1 VNDRTVAQLLDDI
14 ASADPTPGGGPVAGV
29 VTAFAAALVTM
40 GARATPGWDDAEG
53 VAAQAAVLR
62 RRALELAEADE
73 AVHAK
78 AAGALA
84 ERGDDFL
91 LGQALHDAA
100 DVPVLLAATAADVGE
115 LAAGAADQVSPDR
128 RPDLVAAAALAE
140 GAARSAAHLVAA
152 NLAVSGDDPRP
163 AAVTADVARAEAARS
178 GL

>member
-1 VNDRTVAQLLDDI
+1 
-14 ASADPTPGGGPVAGV
+14 
-29 VTAFAAALVTM
+29 M
-40 GARATPGWDDAEG
+40 
-53 VAAQAAVLR
+53 
-62 RRALELAEADE
+62 
-73 AVHAK
+73 HAK

-100 DVPVLLAATAADVGE
+100 DVPVLLAATAADVAE
-115 LAAGAADQVSPDR
+115 LAAGAADHVSPDR

-140 GAARSAAHLVAA
+140 GATRSAAHLVTA

-163 AAVTADVARAEAARS
+163 AAVAADVARAEAARS